1 MNSTD
6 SSSTHS
12 NTTVDPRLLASPIQI
27 DSELPRESSGLTSEE
42 NTMDVDADVARI
54 NKVTMTLLI
63 NKTC

>member
-27 DSELPRESSGLTSEE
+27 DSELSRVSSGLTSEE
-42 NTMDVDADVARI
+42 NTMDVDADVPRM

-63 NKTC
+63 NETC

>member
-6 SSSTHS
+6 PSSTHS

-27 DSELPRESSGLTSEE
+27 DSELSRVSSGLTSEE
-42 NTMDVDADVARI
+42 NTMDVDADVPRM

-63 NKTC
+63 NETC

>member
-6 SSSTHS
+6 PSSTHS

-27 DSELPRESSGLTSEE
+27 DSELSRESSGLTSEE
-42 NTMDVDADVARI
+42 NTMDVDADVARM